1 MDLAVLV
8 NVLIF
13 KLGLQNCIDLR
24 VLASR
29 LVYVGVELG
38 LKSLFAWWCCSS
50 FVLQL
55 PVGFHLPVN
64 RIANVLVDACLDSLC
79 PIIGSCSTF
88 IINLTIAW
96 SWLFF
101 SRLALRLQVAQ
112 HLLLLGLARGRLL
125 EVLII
130 ILELH
135 HFLI

>member
-1 MDLAVLV
+1 MLV
-8 NVLIF
+8 DVLIF

-38 LKSLFAWWCCSS
+38 LKSLFAWWGSSS

-64 RIANVLVDACLDSLC
+64 RITNVFVDACLDIPGNSF
-79 PIIGSCSTF
+79 IF
-88 IINLTIAW
+88 IINLTVAL

-101 SRLALRLQVAQ
+101 SRS
-112 HLLLLGLARGRLL
+112 GRR
-125 EVLII
+125 
-130 ILELH
+130 
-135 HFLI
+135 